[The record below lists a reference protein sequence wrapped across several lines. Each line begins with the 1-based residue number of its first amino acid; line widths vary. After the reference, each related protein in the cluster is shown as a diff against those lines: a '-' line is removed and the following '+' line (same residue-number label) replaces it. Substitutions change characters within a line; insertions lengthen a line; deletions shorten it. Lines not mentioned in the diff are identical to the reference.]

1 MQKHFIGGV
10 IPGSI
15 IAEDVYGTDGVLLIK
30 KGSMFRE
37 HYIPRFIDAGVQ
49 EIFVEENGSMT
60 PETVSTIRKSLNIQ
74 DVIHDKTRAHAQ
86 NQIKKT
92 MMKFKAVS
100 SSDIQKIG
108 QMVEDMIEQLLDKKD
123 FVFALS
129 QLRSVDDYTYQHS
142 VNVGVLALIIG
153 IDLNLTKEQLKHL
166 GMGAI
171 LHDIGKIMVPEE
183 IIKKPAKLTSDEFME
198 VKKHTEY
205 GYDILIQTNIQEEAA
220 LIALHHHEKYDGTGY
235 NRGLRNTKIPLY
247 ARIVA
252 VADVYDAMSNDRVY
266 QRKSSPDK
274 VFREIT
280 HQGDKHFDTQIM
292 ETFARHINIYPTGT
306 GIILNSG
313 HRGIV
318 LYQNKL
324 YPESPIVR
332 IFLPKEQNPKRLY
345 FDMDL
350 SLNTKYYII
359 ETFS

>member
-15 IAEDVYGTDGVLLIK
+15 IAQDVYGNDGVLLIK

-37 HYIPRFIDAGVQ
+37 QYIPRFIDAGVQ
-49 EIFVEENGSMT
+49 EICVEDNGTMT
-60 PETVSTIRKSLNIQ
+60 PQTINTIRKSLSIQ
-74 DVIHDKTRAHAQ
+74 DVIHDKTRTHAQ

-92 MMKFKAVS
+92 MMKFKSVS
-100 SSDIQKIG
+100 NSDIQRIGKI
-108 QMVEDMIEQLLDKKD
+108 VEDMIEQILDEKD

-142 VNVGVLALIIG
+142 VNVGVLSLIIG
-153 IDLNLTKEQLKHL
+153 IDLALGKEELKNL
-166 GMGAI
+166 GIGAM

-183 IIKKPAKLTSDEFME
+183 IIKKPSKLTFDEFAE

-205 GYDILIQTNIQEEAA
+205 GYEILIQTDVAEEAA
-220 LIALHHHEKYDGTGY
+220 QIALHHHEKYDGTGY
-235 NRGLRNTKIPLY
+235 CRGLRNTKIPLF

-266 QRKSSPDK
+266 QRRFTPDK

-280 HQGDKHFDTQIM
+280 HLGNKHFDTEIM

-332 IFLPKEQNPKRLY
+332 VFLPKDQNSKRLY
-345 FDMDL
+345 FDLDL
-350 SLNTKYYII
+350 SVNTKWCII
-359 ETFS
+359 DTF

>member
-15 IAEDVYGTDGVLLIK
+15 IAQDVYGNDGVLLIK

-37 HYIPRFIDAGVQ
+37 QYIPRFIDAGVQ
-49 EIFVEENGSMT
+49 EIFVEDNGTMT
-60 PETVSTIRKSLNIQ
+60 PQTINTIRKSLNIQ
-74 DVIHDKTRAHAQ
+74 DVIHEKTRTHAQ

-92 MMKFKAVS
+92 MMKFKSVS
-100 SSDIQKIG
+100 NSDVQRIGKI
-108 QMVEDMIEQLLDKKD
+108 VEDMIEQILDKKD
-123 FVFALS
+123 FVFALT

-142 VNVGVLALIIG
+142 VNVGVLSLIIG
-153 IDLNLTKEQLKHL
+153 IDLSLTKEELKNL

-171 LHDIGKIMVPEE
+171 LHDIGKIMIPEE
-183 IIKKPAKLTSDEFME
+183 IIKKPSKLTLEEFAE

-205 GYDILIQTNIQEEAA
+205 GYEILVQTDIEEEAA
-220 LIALHHHEKYDGTGY
+220 RIALHHHEKYDGTGY
-235 NRGLRNTKIPLY
+235 CRGLRNTKIPLF

-266 QRKSSPDK
+266 QKRFMPDK

-280 HQGDKHFDTQIM
+280 HLGDKHFDTEIM
-292 ETFARHINIYPTGT
+292 ETFARHINIFPTGT
-306 GIILNSG
+306 GVILNSG

-332 IFLPKEQNPKRLY
+332 VFLPKEQRAKRLY
-345 FDMDL
+345 FDLDL
-350 SLNTKYYII
+350 SVNTKWSIK
-359 ETFS
+359 ETF